1 MSLRFALVGCGVIAP
16 THARALLDLRGHAD
30 LVVCSDAVPERARA
44 LAAEFGVRAAPYDE
58 VLADPTIDA
67 VTVCT
72 PSGLHAEVG
81 VPALLAG
88 KHVIV
93 EKPMDVSVEAC
104 DQLLAAQAVSGA
116 ALAVVSQHR
125 FDPASQVVKAAVDDG
140 ELGRLVLA
148 EARVPWYRPQAY
160 YDSGEWRGTWAMDGG
175 GALINQ
181 GVHTLDVLRWI
192 CGPVRTVYAQARTA
206 AHERIE
212 VEDVICATVEFT
224 NGAIG
229 TIMASTAAYPGFA
242 ARLGV
247 HGTRG
252 GAVIEG
258 DRLATFV
265 TVDGVRRGGESA
277 TAHALQVA
285 TGGTRAA
292 TEAVED
298 SARAR
303 GAEHTADDT
312 PAPADAWGRAHRDQL
327 LDFVAAAQEGRP
339 PLVDGIEGRH
349 AVELVRAIYHSART
363 GAPVALAP
371 PSVDIDVLAVQE
383 HHAGV

>member
-1 MSLRFALVGCGVIAP
+1 MRFALVGCGVIAP
-16 THARALLDLRGHAD
+16 THVRALLELPDDAE
-30 LVVCSDAVPERARA
+30 LVVCSDVVPERAEA
-44 LAAEFGVRAAPYDE
+44 LAAEFGIRAAPYAD

-93 EKPMDVSVEAC
+93 EKPMEVSLEAC
-104 DQLLAAQAVSGA
+104 DRLLAAQATSGA
-116 ALAVVSQHR
+116 TLAVVSQHR
-125 FDPASQVVKAAVDDG
+125 FDAASQVVKAAIDDG

-148 EARVPWYRPQAY
+148 DARVPWYRTQDY
-160 YDSGEWRGTWAMDGG
+160 YDSGDWRGTWEGDGG
-175 GALINQ
+175 GALMNQ
-181 GVHTLDVLRWI
+181 GVHTLDLLRWI

-212 VEDVICATVEFT
+212 VEDLVTATVEFA

-229 TIMASTAAYPGFA
+229 TLLASTCVYPGFP

-258 DRLATFV
+258 DRLATFA
-265 TVDGVRRGGESA
+265 TVDGGARA
-277 TAHALQVA
+277 TEGANAHAVQVA

-292 TEAVED
+292 TKAVDE
-298 SARAR
+298 SAHAVV
-303 GAEHTADDT
+303 AELADDDT
-312 PAPADAWGRAHRDQL
+312 VDETTEPADTWGRAHRAQL
-327 LDFVAAAQEGRP
+327 LDFIRSAEAGRR
-339 PLVDGIEGRH
+339 PLVDGTEGRH
-349 AVELVRAIYHSART
+349 AVELVQAVYRSART
-363 GAPVALAP
+363 GVPVTL
-371 PSVDIDVLAVQE
+371 
-383 HHAGV
+383 